1 MFDSNGRASIKVEDK
16 PIVTV
21 FENGFLTYDRDV
33 IEDPNGR
40 VFWDMISLLFDK
52 IKDLEIEVH
61 QLKVKSERV
70 S

>member
-1 MFDSNGRASIKVEDK
+1 MFDRNGRASIKIGDK

-21 FENGFLTYDRDV
+21 FESGFLEYDKDI

-61 QLKVKSERV
+61 RLRARSERIG
-70 S
+70 